1 MKTPATKSW
10 VGDSDPEFDAKA
22 AEGFV
27 GKYVLLGITHLSPSE
42 EVTLQ
47 EQLHGRIERACDV
60 GIDIALCGVYEG
72 QVWRMPPMFNEFEA
86 AEPGVYEL
94 RSTGEGVE
102 NPDLILFLTVKA
114 AANSCVI

>member
-10 VGDSDPEFDAKA
+10 VGNPDPEFDAA
-22 AEGFV
+22 LAESFI

-47 EQLHGRIERACDV
+47 EQLHGRVERVCDV
-60 GIDIALCGVYEG
+60 GIDIALRGVYEG
-72 QVWRMPPMFNEFEA
+72 QVWRMPPMFSEFEA

-102 NPDLILFLTVKA
+102 NPDFILSLTVKA
-114 AANSCVI
+114 AANS